1 MFHVSLLWKADVDP
15 AQIVP
20 QAPVKVKEDLTL
32 EVRPTKILDRG
43 VKELW
48 NKRIV
53 IVRILWWSA
62 QIEEETW
69 ERESGMKKKYPE
81 LFELPSMEHE
91 TSLNFED
98 EIYIKRRR
106 M

>member
-1 MFHVSLLWKADVDP
+1 
-15 AQIVP
+15 
-20 QAPVKVKEDLTL
+20 
-32 EVRPTKILDRG
+32 
-43 VKELW
+43 
-48 NKRIV
+48 
-53 IVRILWWSA
+53 
-62 QIEEETW
+62 
-69 ERESGMKKKYPE
+69 MKKKYPE